1 MRTILRAEVAG
12 AIEIGG
18 RDCPE
23 PEIGDTGVP
32 NDFGIVAKALWPRKT
47 AACLAS
53 IGGKDERTAK
63 RWLKG
68 EYEAP
73 ASVYFAINDRIRPK
87 RIP

>member
-1 MRTILRAEVAG
+1 MHGTLRAEVAG

-18 RDCPE
+18 RDCPG
-23 PEIGDTGVP
+23 PENRDTGVP
-32 NDFGIVAKALWPRKT
+32 NDFEIVAKALWPRKT

-63 RWLKG
+63 RWLRG
-68 EYEAP
+68 EYEPP
-73 ASVYFAINDRIRPK
+73 ASVFYAIMDRIKPK

>member
-1 MRTILRAEVAG
+1 MHGLSGVERQNR
-12 AIEIGG
+12 IEIGG
-18 RDCPE
+18 RGCPSR
-23 PEIGDTGVP
+23 DTGVP

-87 RIP
+87 KI